1 MSKIVHTKIWVT
13 NSPILYIKVSYLKL
27 VGGETI
33 IAQTYSALQSS
44 FVCYYNN
51 VCIVNFFEFPH
62 YTFAQ
67 QNIVNNCKI
76 YQWPTSKS

>member
-1 MSKIVHTKIWVT
+1 MSKIVHTNIWVT
-13 NSPILYIKVSYLKL
+13 NSPNTIYKCELFEVSRRRNYHCSNLFCITKFIRMLLYY
-27 VGGETI
+27 
-33 IAQTYSALQSS
+33 
-44 FVCYYNN
+44 
-51 VCIVNFFEFPH
+51 VCIVNFFEFPR